1 MQHIK
6 KDIKETT
13 VPSWINSVPHNYGD
27 VAASVLKADE
37 WRNLTTIYFPITLIS
52 QWDEAFSGPIEQA
65 AQFCRILDH
74 TMLVVSVVS
83 LTCMCM
89 MTQTRSDAYLS
100 CLTQYLQDLQVLHP
114 HASFVPNYHMALHLP
129 HFFCLFGP
137 VRSWWCFPFE
147 HLIGQIQ
154 RLLSNH
160 KVSKCTFL

>member
-37 WRNLTTIYFPITLIS
+37 WQNLTTIYFPITLIS

-74 TMLVVSVVS
+74 TILVVSVVS

-100 CLTQYLQDLQVLHP
+100 RLTQYLQDLQVLHP

-160 KVSKCTFL
+160 KVSKRTFL